1 MTLNCNHWENSHH
14 RKRPPLNS
22 PCPPKERFSKK
33 NSIVLYPLQER
44 YELGRSTLIQGGD
57 QELARTLT
65 DVLIDSPPPICTSQ
79 GAFTFPESSAG
90 L

>member
-1 MTLNCNHWENSHH
+1 MGSGLGT
-14 RKRPPLNS
+14 
-22 PCPPKERFSKK
+22 CPGARGAVRAGEFGGGVGCPRARG
-33 NSIVLYPLQER
+33 YPLQER